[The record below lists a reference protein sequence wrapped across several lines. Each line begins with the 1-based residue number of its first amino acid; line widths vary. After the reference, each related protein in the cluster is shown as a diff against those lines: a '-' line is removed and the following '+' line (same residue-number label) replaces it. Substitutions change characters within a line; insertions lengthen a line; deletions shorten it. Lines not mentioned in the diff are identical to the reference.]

1 MCHQC
6 KEIFDHMGNI
16 VDDPNQN
23 ENCYDLQDDRYFA
36 DCPAGTHCSTSL
48 RSDWLIQG
56 YQILVFERSCSD
68 DQITPQDEPC
78 EYRSGGTSIYKDC
91 ETHCDTNGCNDDNE
105 VELLFSKLDGNGDP
119 EPLKCFAYR
128 SDENVENENYD
139 DSDVTL
145 MTCPQFANQGCFKA
159 EYTPGDSNLPGFIAG
174 YHKGCSMFPIGTLNK
189 DCLSTPAIGSTC
201 RGTKYEYQETC
212 FLQNIFRTLHD
223 RFM

>member
-23 ENCYDLQDDRYFA
+23 ENCYVLEDDRYLSN
-36 DCPAGTHCSTSL
+36 CPAGTHCSTSL

-56 YQILVFERSCSD
+56 YQILVFERSCTD
-68 DQITPQDEPC
+68 DEINPQDEPC

-91 ETHCDTNGCNDDNE
+91 ETHCDTNGCNDHNE

-128 SDENVENENYD
+128 SDEDTADENYD
-139 DSDVTL
+139 NSDATL
-145 MTCPQFANQGCFKA
+145 MTCPRFANQGCFKA
-159 EYTPGDSNLPGFIAG
+159 EYTPGDSNLPGFIPG
-174 YHKGCSMFPIGTLNK
+174 YHKGCSMFPLGRLNK
-189 DCLSTPAIGSTC
+189 DCTSSQAVGSTC
-201 RGTKYEYQETC
+201 RGQTTC
-212 FLQNIFRTLHD
+212 LLIDFLKNMFRTLHK
-223 RFM
+223 RFL